1 MRFLVF
7 IRYFI
12 EFFLYKI
19 VFVILNLFS
28 RKFSKNIFSYS
39 FMLLGRLSKYNKIA
53 KNNCKIVFSDF
64 SDKEITKIINN
75 SWKNLGKNLYEL
87 NNLKKLIDDKSAIKI
102 LGLEKLK
109 KIKKENSPVIFFSI
123 HSGNW
128 EICVP
133 ILDKSG
139 FNIGAIY
146 RHINNV
152 FFDRY
157 IFKKRTDSLKTK
169 NSFYTPK
176 GKLSAKEI
184 LEGVINN
191 KNIFLL
197 VDQKDSAG
205 SFINFFG
212 KKVKTQTGFLKIARK
227 YNLKIIPMKNIRLP
241 NNTLQ
246 ITFEKPLEHNKNQ
259 VSDDE
264 KMLEINS
271 IVERWIKEDPENWFW
286 QHKRFS

>member
-1 MRFLVF
+1 MRLLVL
-7 IRYFI
+7 IRYFV
-12 EFFLYKI
+12 EFFLFKI
-19 VFVILNLFS
+19 VFTILNFLF
-28 RKFSKNIFSYS
+28 RKISKNIFSNL
-39 FMLLGRLSKYNKIA
+39 FMFLGRMSKYNKIA
-53 KNNCKIVFSDF
+53 KKNCKIVFSEF
-64 SDKEITKIINN
+64 SEKEITKIINK

-87 NNLKKLIDDKSAIKI
+87 NSLKKLIDDKNAIKI
-102 LGLEKLK
+102 LGLEKLE
-109 KIKKENSPVIFFSI
+109 KIKKENSQVIFFSI

-133 ILDKSG
+133 ILDKNG

-146 RHINNV
+146 RHINNI
-152 FFDRY
+152 FFDKY
-157 IFKKRTDSLKTK
+157 IFKKRTDALKTN

-176 GKLSAKEI
+176 GKVSAKEI

-205 SFINFFG
+205 TFINFFG

-241 NNTLQ
+241 DNTLQ
-246 ITFEKPLEHNKNQ
+246 ITFEEPLVHSNDNI
-259 VSDDE
+259 SDDK
-264 KMLEINS
+264 KMLEINA
-271 IVERWIKEDPENWFW
+271 IVERWIRENPENWFW
-286 QHKRFS
+286 QHKRFN

>member
-1 MRFLVF
+1 MRLLVL
-7 IRYFI
+7 IRYFV
-12 EFFLYKI
+12 EFFLFKI
-19 VFVILNLFS
+19 VFTILNFLF
-28 RKFSKNIFSYS
+28 RKISKNIFSNL
-39 FMLLGRLSKYNKIA
+39 FMFLGRMSKYNKIA
-53 KNNCKIVFSDF
+53 KKNGKIVFSEF
-64 SDKEITKIINN
+64 SEKEITKIINS

-87 NNLKKLIDDKSAIKI
+87 NSLKKLIDDKNAIKI
-102 LGLEKLK
+102 LGLEKLE
-109 KIKKENSPVIFFSI
+109 KIKKENSQVIFFSI

-133 ILDKSG
+133 ILDKNG

-146 RHINNV
+146 RHINNI
-152 FFDRY
+152 FFDKY
-157 IFKKRTDSLKTK
+157 IFKKRTGALKTN

-176 GKLSAKEI
+176 GKVSAKEI

-205 SFINFFG
+205 TFINFFG

-241 NNTLQ
+241 DNTLQ
-246 ITFEKPLEHNKNQ
+246 ITFEEPLVHSNDNI
-259 VSDDE
+259 SDDK
-264 KMLEINS
+264 KMLEINA
-271 IVERWIKEDPENWFW
+271 IVERWIRENPENWFW
-286 QHKRFS
+286 QHKRFN

>member
-19 VFVILNLFS
+19 VFVILSLFS
-28 RKFSKNIFSYS
+28 RKFSKKIFSYS

-87 NNLKKLIDDKSAIKI
+87 NNLKKLIDDKNAIKI

-205 SFINFFG
+205 TLINFFG
-212 KKVKTQTGFLKIARK
+212 RKVKTQTGFLKIARK
-227 YNLKIIPMKNIRLP
+227 YNLKIIPMRNIRLP
-241 NNTLQ
+241 DNTLQ
-246 ITFEKPLEHNKNQ
+246 ITFEEPLGHNNDKI
-259 VSDDE
+259 SDDK
-264 KMLEINS
+264 KMLEINA
-271 IVERWIKEDPENWFW
+271 IVERWIRESPENWFW
-286 QHKRFS
+286 QHKRFN

>member
-1 MRFLVF
+1 MRILVL

-12 EFFLYKI
+12 EFFLFKI
-19 VFVILNLFS
+19 VFIALSLFS
-28 RKFSKNIFSYS
+28 RKISKIIFSYS
-39 FMLLGRLSKYNKIA
+39 FMFLGRLSKYNKIA
-53 KNNCKIVFSDF
+53 KNNCKIVFSDI
-64 SDKEITKIINN
+64 SDKEITKIIND

-87 NNLKKLIDDKSAIKI
+87 NNLKKLINDKNAIKI
-102 LGLEKLK
+102 LGVEKLK

-133 ILDKSG
+133 ILDKNG

-152 FFDRY
+152 FFDKY

-205 SFINFFG
+205 TLINFFG

-241 NNTLQ
+241 DNTLQ
-246 ITFEKPLEHNKNQ
+246 ITFEEPLEHNNNI
-259 VSDDE
+259 SDDK
-264 KMLEINS
+264 KMLEIND
-271 IVERWIKEDPENWFW
+271 IVERWIRENPENWFW

>member
-19 VFVILNLFS
+19 VFVILSLFS
-28 RKFSKNIFSYS
+28 RKFSKKIFSYS

-87 NNLKKLIDDKSAIKI
+87 NNLKKLIDDKNAIKI

-109 KIKKENSPVIFFSI
+109 KIKKENSQVIFFSI

-184 LEGVINN
+184 IEGVINN

-205 SFINFFG
+205 TLINFFG
-212 KKVKTQTGFLKIARK
+212 RKVKTQTGFLKIARK
-227 YNLKIIPMKNIRLP
+227 YNLKIIPMRNIRLP
-241 NNTLQ
+241 DNTLQ
-246 ITFEKPLEHNKNQ
+246 ITFEEPLGHSNDNI
-259 VSDDE
+259 SDDK
-264 KMLEINS
+264 KMLEINE
-271 IVERWIKEDPENWFW
+271 IVERWIKENPENWFW
-286 QHKRFS
+286 QHKRFN

>member
-19 VFVILNLFS
+19 VFIILRLFS
-28 RKFSKNIFSYS
+28 RKFSKKIFSYS

-53 KNNCKIVFSDF
+53 KDNCKIVFSDF

-87 NNLKKLIDDKSAIKI
+87 NNLKKLIDDKNAIKI

-109 KIKKENSPVIFFSI
+109 KIKKENSQVIFFSI

-205 SFINFFG
+205 TLINFFG
-212 KKVKTQTGFLKIARK
+212 RKVKTQTGFLKIARK
-227 YNLKIIPMKNIRLP
+227 YNLKIIPMRNIRLP
-241 NNTLQ
+241 DNTLQ
-246 ITFEKPLEHNKNQ
+246 ITFEEPLEHSNDNI
-259 VSDDE
+259 SDDK
-264 KMLEINS
+264 KMLEINA
-271 IVERWIKEDPENWFW
+271 IVERWIRESPENWFW
-286 QHKRFS
+286 QHKRFN

>member
-1 MRFLVF
+1 MRYLVF

-12 EFFLYKI
+12 EFFLFKI
-19 VFVILNLFS
+19 IFILLSLFNKKIS
-28 RKFSKNIFSYS
+28 TKIFSNIFM
-39 FMLLGRLSKYNKIA
+39 FLGRLSKYNKIA
-53 KNNCKIVFSDF
+53 KKNCKFIFSDF
-64 SDKEITKIINN
+64 NDKKITKIINS
-75 SWKNLGKNLYEL
+75 SWKNLGQNLYEL

-102 LGLEKLK
+102 LGLEKLE

-133 ILDKSG
+133 ILDKNG
-139 FNIGAIY
+139 FDIGAIY
-146 RHINNV
+146 RHINNN

-157 IFKKRTDSLKTK
+157 IYKKRTDALKSK

-176 GKLSAKEI
+176 GKISAKEI

-205 SFINFFG
+205 TFINFFG
-212 KKVKTQTGFLKIARK
+212 RKVKTQTGFLKIARK
-227 YNLKIIPMKNIRLP
+227 YNLKIIPMKNLRLP
-241 NNTLQ
+241 DNTLQ
-246 ITFEKPLEHNKNQ
+246 ITFEEPLEHSNDN
-259 VSDDE
+259 VSDDK
-264 KMLEINS
+264 KMLEINT
-271 IVERWIKEDPENWFW
+271 IVERWIRESPENWFW
-286 QHKRFS
+286 QHKRFN

>member
-19 VFVILNLFS
+19 VFIILRLFS
-28 RKFSKNIFSYS
+28 RKFSKKIFSYS

-87 NNLKKLIDDKSAIKI
+87 NNLKKLIDDKNAIKI

-205 SFINFFG
+205 TLINFFG
-212 KKVKTQTGFLKIARK
+212 RKVKTQTGFLKIARK
-227 YNLKIIPMKNIRLP
+227 YNLKIIPMRNIRLP
-241 NNTLQ
+241 DNTLQ
-246 ITFEKPLEHNKNQ
+246 ITFEEPLDHSNDNI
-259 VSDDE
+259 SDDK
-264 KMLEINS
+264 KMLEINA
-271 IVERWIKEDPENWFW
+271 IVERWIRESPENWFW
-286 QHKRFS
+286 QHKRFN

>member
-12 EFFLYKI
+12 EFFLFKV
-19 VFVILNLFS
+19 VFIILNLFS
-28 RKFSKNIFSYS
+28 RKISKNIFSYS
-39 FMLLGRLSKYNKIA
+39 FMFLGRLSKYNKIA

-64 SDKEITKIINN
+64 SEKEIRKIVNS

-87 NNLKKLIDDKSAIKI
+87 NNLKKLIDDKTAIKI
-102 LGLEKLK
+102 IGLEKLK

-133 ILDKSG
+133 ILDKIG

-146 RHINNV
+146 RHINNI

-157 IFKKRTDSLKTK
+157 IYKKRTDSLKTK

-205 SFINFFG
+205 TLINFFG
-212 KKVKTQTGFLKIARK
+212 RKVKTQTGFLKIARK
-227 YNLKIIPMKNIRLP
+227 YNLKIIPMRNIRLP
-241 NNTLQ
+241 DNTLQ
-246 ITFEKPLEHNKNQ
+246 ITFEDPLEHINDNI
-259 VSDDE
+259 SDDK
-264 KMLEINS
+264 KMLEINA
-271 IVERWIKEDPENWFW
+271 IIERWIRENPENWFW
-286 QHKRFS
+286 QHKRFN

>member
-1 MRFLVF
+1 MRFLVL

-28 RKFSKNIFSYS
+28 KKFSKNIFSYS
-39 FMLLGRLSKYNKIA
+39 FMLLGRISKYNKIA
-53 KNNCKIVFSDF
+53 KDNCKIVFSDF

-87 NNLKKLIDDKSAIKI
+87 NNLKKLIDDKNAIQI

-133 ILDKSG
+133 ILDKNG

-205 SFINFFG
+205 TLINFFG
-212 KKVKTQTGFLKIARK
+212 RKVKTQTGFLKIARK
-227 YNLKIIPMKNIRLP
+227 YNLKIIPMRNIRLP
-241 NNTLQ
+241 DNTLQ
-246 ITFEKPLEHNKNQ
+246 ITFEEPLGHSNDNI
-259 VSDDE
+259 SDDK
-264 KMLEINS
+264 KMLEINT
-271 IVERWIKEDPENWFW
+271 IVERWIRESPENWFW
-286 QHKRFS
+286 QHKRFN

>member
-7 IRYFI
+7 IRYFV
-12 EFFLYKI
+12 EFFLFKI
-19 VFVILNLFS
+19 VFIMFSLFS
-28 RKFSKNIFSYS
+28 RKISKIIFSYS
-39 FMLLGRLSKYNKIA
+39 FMFLGKLSKYNKIA

-87 NNLKKLIDDKSAIKI
+87 NNLKKLIDDKNAIKV
-102 LGLEKLK
+102 LGLENLK

-152 FFDRY
+152 FFDKY
-157 IFKKRTDSLKTK
+157 ILKKRTDSLKTK

-205 SFINFFG
+205 TLINFFG

-227 YNLKIIPMKNIRLP
+227 YNLKIIPIKNIRLP
-241 NNTLQ
+241 DNTLQ
-246 ITFEKPLEHNKNQ
+246 ITFEEPLGHSNDKI
-259 VSDDE
+259 SDDK
-264 KMLEINS
+264 KMLEINA
-271 IVERWIKEDPENWFW
+271 IVERWIRESPENWFW
-286 QHKRFS
+286 QHKRFN